1 MAEQAEQADE
11 KAQPALRILQRTE
24 FAIRD
29 QYGDVTTADDVSEV
43 PFWPTREGAEA
54 LRKRLRL
61 DPKYFQIVTRTIT
74 TTTTEWEQA

>member
-1 MAEQAEQADE
+1 MTEPTDE
-11 KAQPALRILQRTE
+11 IAQPPLRILTRTE

-29 QYGDVTTADDVSEV
+29 QYGYVTTADEVDEV

-54 LRKRLRL
+54 LAKRLRL
-61 DPKYFQIVTRTIT
+61 DPEYFQIVTRTTT

>member
-1 MAEQAEQADE
+1 MTGLADE
-11 KAQPALRILQRTE
+11 IAQPSLRILQRTE

-29 QYGDVTTADDVSEV
+29 QYGYVTTADEVDEV

-54 LRKRLRL
+54 LAKRMSL
-61 DPKYFQIVTRTIT
+61 DPEYFQIVTRTIT